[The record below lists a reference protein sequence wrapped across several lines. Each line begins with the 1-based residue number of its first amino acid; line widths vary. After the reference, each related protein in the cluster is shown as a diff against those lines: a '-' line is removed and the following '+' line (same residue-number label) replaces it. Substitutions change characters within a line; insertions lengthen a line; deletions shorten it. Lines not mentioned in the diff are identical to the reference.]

1 MTPGPSMT
9 LPVAASAASTISGS
23 SLGSSSNHISNSSGS
38 SSIPRSAHTQQQ
50 PQEDLDVT
58 LPPLGPRSSRYC
70 SACDTPVPSGTGFIT
85 DPNPLALS
93 QSSSRDTPFPVTPTE
108 AAMLLC
114 VECRRTLLND
124 QPADDDIRAREP
136 ASFESRAQGSHS
148 RLSSRSL
155 APNEGQ
161 LPSSSVRDASHS
173 THSVPSSS
181 DRVPLLGDNALDHVH
196 SPMSLDRQTHSSGQP
211 SSSLD
216 FGPHLMSRP
225 RISTLPQPPHERV
238 AWQQP
243 IEVQGR
249 PYHHIGYPL
258 RSSAR
263 FGRSEQGSQGFRA
276 TSDMGSSMHSA
287 ATHLVP
293 ALGHPYSGNDGPATA
308 AARRQEPYRT
318 FYDAGRPDPLQDVT
332 YIRRIPTSRGCL
344 HPGARFEGS
353 QTSDKSSYG
362 VTVIFTH
369 VDLEASHLCGTINIR
384 GLTED
389 WPELI
394 TFFDAEIIGLKHG
407 FVTGK
412 WGASETQ
419 DAKHWGRFAPFK
431 PLRKFLDKPDLRFDH
446 FNKPYVF
453 MRWKERFL
461 VPDHRVKNVT
471 GASYDGFYYVCLALD
486 PEEGD
491 PVLPLP
497 LHESTRTLPTS
508 RYPSAANSANAPRA
522 SVPQLADII
531 MNSPTGR
538 IPSTYSPSWN
548 PATSYMS
555 RTMASLRHLEAVSR
569 GGDGHNPEPTYIGS
583 GGPTVASATA
593 NLASVAPEEVG
604 IAAYARTLARGSL
617 SATAAGLVP
626 TQPQPRSG
634 PVSLAA
640 GHSGTL
646 RASAEEGGTG
656 AGGGGTSGTAATPAR
671 RTFTSR
677 TTSGTGAWVEV
688 TEMEVEV
695 EADSGSASDSTATP
709 SAGVDAGADAVC
721 DPPAT
726 SVQVPA
732 ADQDVV
738 LDGPAG
744 VRSASVG
751 RQSSRGL
758 LDATLT
764 QSGTRPRQ
772 GPTPSTERGGVDDG
786 VKSDGV
792 KAGPSPREAVVG
804 RCVGY
809 YYSEQ
814 SEPFQQISLRY
825 VPERPIGSFELR

>member
-1 MTPGPSMT
+1 MAP
-9 LPVAASAASTISGS
+9 A
-23 SLGSSSNHISNSSGS
+23 
-38 SSIPRSAHTQQQ
+38 
-50 PQEDLDVT
+50 
-58 LPPLGPRSSRYC
+58 
-70 SACDTPVPSGTGFIT
+70 
-85 DPNPLALS
+85 
-93 QSSSRDTPFPVTPTE
+93 QSSSRDTPFP
-108 AAMLLC
+108 AAPATTTSDTGLC
-114 VECRRTLLND
+114 VGCRQTLMSEQAVVVDEFQLGESAPFEA
-124 QPADDDIRAREP
+124 QAH
-136 ASFESRAQGSHS
+136 AS
-148 RLSSRSL
+148 LSRSL
-155 APNEGQ
+155 PARSPATNME
-161 LPSSSVRDASHS
+161 LPSLSRPQQDTFRSTWSSHLTPAADRDASNE
-173 THSVPSSS
+173 
-181 DRVPLLGDNALDHVH
+181 GNARDPAH
-196 SPMSLDRQTHSSGQP
+196 SPMSLDRQTHASEQP
-211 SSSLD
+211 SATASASALD
-216 FGPHLMSRP
+216 FGPHLMSRS

-238 AWQQP
+238 SSQHP
-243 IEVQGR
+243 IALYAR
-249 PYHHIGYPL
+249 PQYAIGSSLSASTRSIRRDGKYAQNL
-258 RSSAR
+258 GGKAADMDASMSSAP
-263 FGRSEQGSQGFRA
+263 
-276 TSDMGSSMHSA
+276 T
-287 ATHLVP
+287 THLVP
-293 ALGHPYSGNDGPATA
+293 ALSHPYSSNLRTA
-308 AARRQEPYRT
+308 DRGQQSGGGRQEPYRT
-318 FYDAGRPDPLQDVT
+318 FFDPGRPDPLQDVT
-332 YIRRIPTSRGCL
+332 YIRRLPTSRGCL

-486 PEEGD
+486 PDEGD

-497 LHESTRTLPTS
+497 LHETVNPATSSRTFAPS
-508 RYPSAANSANAPRA
+508 RYPSAADAPNATRA
-522 SVPQLADII
+522 SIPHLADVI

-555 RTMASLRHLEAVSR
+555 RTMASLRQLEAVAR
-569 GGDGHNPEPTYIGS
+569 GGGGGAGGGGEEGGQSTDSTYLGS
-583 GGPTVASATA
+583 GPTVVGSAGRR
-593 NLASVAPEEVG
+593 NVDLAVPEDVG
-604 IAAYARTLARGSL
+604 IAAFARTLGREGPMEPSRSSL

-626 TQPQPRSG
+626 SLPQPRANSAA
-634 PVSLAA
+634 SLSV
-640 GHSGTL
+640 GQNSESPRFFL
-646 RASAEEGGTG
+646 SAENG
-656 AGGGGTSGTAATPAR
+656 AGAGVGASSSTAAASSSSGANAAR

-677 TTSGTGAWVEV
+677 TMSDNGAWVEV
-688 TEMEVEV
+688 TQMEVEV
-695 EADSGSASDSTATP
+695 EAEADSGSASDSTAAA
-709 SAGVDAGADAVC
+709 SAEVVGADAVC
-721 DPPAT
+721 DPPLVAPAT
-726 SVQVPA
+726 TTTVQATA
-732 ADQDVV
+732 AAAAGSADSDLVRDGVV
-738 LDGPAG
+738 VGLRPPGA
-744 VRSASVG
+744 G

-764 QSGTRPRQ
+764 QGSTRPRH
-772 GPTPSTERGGVDDG
+772 GPPSTTTEQSVVESGD
-786 VKSDGV
+786 
-792 KAGPSPREAVVG
+792 KAGGAGASPREAVVG